1 MTDKSDQIRLIL
13 VTGPSGAGRT
23 TAIRALEDN
32 GYEVIDNMPLTLVPA
47 MLTGAMKGTS
57 LALGVDVRNR
67 DFSISYLIEVIEDLV
82 WDPAVDLQILY
93 LDCALDVL
101 LRRFSE
107 TRRKHPLAHDETPF
121 KAVRRELEMMTPIQT
136 RADVVVDTSTLSPH
150 DLKAEVER
158 WFADSETS
166 NMAVSVQSFSYKRGM
181 PRSVDMM
188 FDCRV
193 LRNPHWDEALRPLTG
208 QDKPVHDY
216 IAKDDAFDEFVQRIY
231 DYLTLVLPL
240 HAQEGRAYV
249 SIAFGCTGGQHR
261 SVALAEDIFKRLSA
275 KGEWHV
281 SLRHRELERQGV
293 LLLTTQN
300 GKQTA

>member
-1 MTDKSDQIRLIL
+1 MTDKSDQIKLIL

-47 MLTGAMKGTS
+47 MLTGANPGTS

-82 WDPAVDLQILY
+82 RNQAVDLQILY

-101 LRRFSE
+101 LRRYSE
-107 TRRKHPLAHDETPF
+107 TRRKHPLALDETPS
-121 KAVRRELEMMTPIQT
+121 KAVRRELEMMTPIQA

-158 WFADSETS
+158 WFADPETS

-193 LRNPHWDEALRPLTG
+193 LRNPHWDEALRPMTG
-208 QDKPVHDY
+208 QDQPVHDY
-216 IAKDDAFDEFVQRIY
+216 IAKDEAFEEFVRRIY

-281 SLRHRELERQGV
+281 SLRHRELERRGV
-293 LLLTTQN
+293 LPLTAQN